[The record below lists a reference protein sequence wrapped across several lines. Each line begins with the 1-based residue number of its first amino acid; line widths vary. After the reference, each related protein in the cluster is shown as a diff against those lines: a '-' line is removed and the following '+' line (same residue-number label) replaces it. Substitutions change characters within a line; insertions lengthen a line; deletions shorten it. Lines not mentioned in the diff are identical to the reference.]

1 MAATAK
7 VITLTGDRKNQE
19 SAEHIITFPGGSIMV
34 ARTSKDEY
42 WAHINI
48 NKVLLDDVERM
59 SKVGSI
65 EVIRMDTPDGVKLI
79 EEPDT
84 DHFAVLI
91 STKSPI
97 IAGEQID
104 LIL

>member
-7 VITLTGDRKNQE
+7 VIKLTGDPKNQE

-34 ARTSKDEY
+34 ARTSKNEY
-42 WAHINI
+42 WAHINV
-48 NKVLLDDVERM
+48 NKKLLGDVEQM
-59 SKVGSI
+59 SKIGSI
-65 EVIRMDTPDGVKLI
+65 EVIRMDTPDGVKLL
-79 EEPDT
+79 EEPET

-91 STKSPI
+91 SIKTPI
-97 IAGEQID
+97 IVGDQID